1 MGTSHMLLYSHMVY
15 GLFSHAGLLSLNT
28 TTAKAGQPRA
38 RIQELKLDFDVESGE
53 PTAWAPTC
61 YLSACMLTG

>member
-53 PTAWAPTC
+53 PTA
-61 YLSACMLTG
+61 